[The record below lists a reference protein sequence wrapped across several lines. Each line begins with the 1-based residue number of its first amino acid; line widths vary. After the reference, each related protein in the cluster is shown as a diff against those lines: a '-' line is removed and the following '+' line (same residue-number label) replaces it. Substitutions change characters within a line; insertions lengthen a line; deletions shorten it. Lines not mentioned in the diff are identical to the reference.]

1 MHIAAHFTQKS
12 EYESPL
18 LKLLKIL
25 SVKYPE
31 HKFTFFVENLLE
43 DLPKN
48 CTQVIIS
55 PKPKNNFLL
64 YFWYK
69 FKIHSFLK
77 IRHRM
82 VFISEFGLRCEQSP
96 IPQYLFFKEE
106 DFWQDSNPVFKSGFV
121 AALAKSNK
129 IFTTQSFLA
138 ESLIEKHQIPKEKIE
153 TIFQGLNG
161 KIKEYS
167 LTTIEEIKTV
177 YSKGF
182 DYFLV
187 SVSNTS
193 KEYSIHILKAFSQ
206 LKKMQKTSMKLVL
219 LLENVIEENLIPD
232 FKNYKYKDEVFIVT
246 QTVNNRRNIVS
257 ASSALFY
264 FSTYTENSIA
274 FVAVQQAIA
283 IITLDNKI
291 NKSLFDN
298 AALYTTASDKAIG
311 EKMQLL
317 YKDESIKD
325 KLKAASV
332 KLLQKHDI
340 NEAAEQLYKAIY
352 VK

>member
-1 MHIAAHFTQKS
+1 MHIAAHFNQKS

-31 HKFTFFVENLLE
+31 HKFTFFVETLLE

-48 CTQVIIS
+48 CTQVTLS

-64 YFWYK
+64 VFWYK
-69 FKIHSFLK
+69 FKVHSYLK

-82 VFISEFGLRCEQSP
+82 VFISEFGLVCNQSP

-106 DFWQDSNPVFKSGFV
+106 DFWEDSNPVFKSGFT
-121 AALAKSNK
+121 AALARANK
-129 IFTTQSFLA
+129 IFTTQTFLA
-138 ESLIEKHQIPKEKIE
+138 ESLIEKHKIPYEKIE

-167 LTTIEEIKTV
+167 LATIEEIKMA
-177 YSKGF
+177 YSNGF
-182 DYFLV
+182 DYFLFA
-187 SVSNTS
+187 VSNTS
-193 KEYSIHILKAFSQ
+193 KEYLIHILKAFSQ
-206 LKKMQKTSMKLVL
+206 LKKMQKTSMKLIL
-219 LLENVIEENLIPD
+219 LLDDVVEENLIPD
-232 FKNYKYKDEVFIVT
+232 FKNYKYKDEVYIII

-274 FVAVQQAIA
+274 FVAVQQAIP

-291 NKSLFDN
+291 NKSLLDN

-325 KLKAASV
+325 KLKEASIA
-332 KLLQKHDI
+332 LLQKHDI
-340 NEAAEQLYKAIY
+340 TEAAEQLYKAIY

>member
-1 MHIAAHFTQKS
+1 MHIAAHFTQKR

-25 SVKYPE
+25 LIKYPE
-31 HKFTFFVENLLE
+31 HKFTFFVETPLE

-48 CTQVIIS
+48 CTQIILS

-69 FKIHSFLK
+69 FKVHSYLK

-82 VFISEFGLRCEQSP
+82 VFISEFGLSCEQSP

-121 AALAKSNK
+121 SALAKANK
-129 IFTTQSFLA
+129 IFTTQTFLA
-138 ESLIEKHQIPKEKIE
+138 KSLIEKHQIQKEKVEI
-153 TIFQGLNG
+153 IFQGLNG
-161 KIKEYS
+161 KIKEYN
-167 LTTIEEIKTV
+167 LTTIEEIKTA
-177 YSKGF
+177 YSNGY
-182 DYFLV
+182 DYFLFA
-187 SVSNTS
+187 VSNTS
-193 KEYSIHILKAFSQ
+193 KEYLVHILKAFSQ
-206 LKKMQKTSMKLVL
+206 LKKMQKTSMKLIL
-219 LLENVIEENLIPD
+219 LLDNVAEENLTPD

-257 ASSALFY
+257 ASSALLY

-274 FVAVQQAIA
+274 FVAVQQAIP
-283 IITLDNKI
+283 IITLDNKT
-291 NKSLFDN
+291 NKSLFDT
-298 AALYTTASDKAIG
+298 AALYTSAADKAIG

-317 YKDESIKD
+317 YKDESLKD
-325 KLKAASV
+325 KLKHASV
-332 KLLQKHDI
+332 ELLQKHNI